1 MKHPSTCGEGL
12 AENAQLPAKLADL
25 TAAMADTLEAHLQ
38 ALDLDDENARREQD
52 VYVRL
57 VNEQRRIAALLGRT
71 SEEMQRSRT
80 LPMAAHH
87 PEKLA
92 SADAREA
99 FARFV
104 AAEEGL
110 TALLERTLQ
119 RDRAMLGEMRH
130 VGE

>member
-1 MKHPSTCGEGL
+1 MNHLSTCGEGL
-12 AENAQLPAKLADL
+12 AENAQLPAKLAEL
-25 TAAMADTLEAHLQ
+25 TSAMADTLEAHLHS
-38 ALDLDDENARREQD
+38 LDLNDENARREQD

>member
-25 TAAMADTLEAHLQ
+25 TSAMADTLEAHLQ
-38 ALDLDDENARREQD
+38 ALDLEDENARREQD

-57 VNEQRRIAALLGRT
+57 VDEQRRIAALLRTT
-71 SEEMQRSRT
+71 SEEMQRCRT
-80 LPMAAHH
+80 LPMAAHD

-104 AAEEGL
+104 GAEEAL
-110 TALLERTLQ
+110 ATLLELTLQ
-119 RDRAMLGEMRH
+119 RDRAMLGEMRPL
-130 VGE
+130 GE